1 MRPQGDQGDLEWEHR
16 PWGAW
21 SAVYSSP
28 ETTVKLIL
36 VEPGECLSLQWH
48 KMRDEIWAVVRG
60 NPTII
65 IGDEQWTGHPGRVYA
80 APRNVAHRIANE
92 GNEPVEIVEII
103 HGKWDEGDITRID
116 DKYAR

>member
-1 MRPQGDQGDLEWEHR
+1 
-16 PWGAW
+16 
-21 SAVYSSP
+21 
-28 ETTVKLIL
+28 
-36 VEPGECLSLQWH
+36 
-48 KMRDEIWAVVRG
+48 
-60 NPTII
+60 
-65 IGDEQWTGHPGRVYA
+65 VYA